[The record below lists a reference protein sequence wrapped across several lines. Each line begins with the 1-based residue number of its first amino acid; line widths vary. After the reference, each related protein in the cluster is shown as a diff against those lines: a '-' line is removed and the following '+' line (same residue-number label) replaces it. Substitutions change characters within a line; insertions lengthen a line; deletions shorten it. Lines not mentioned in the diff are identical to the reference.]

1 MSNGEEEVFGTDPND
16 PDSDNDLLPDGYE
29 INRIESNPFL
39 QDSDGDGL
47 NDTVEWNITNTD
59 PNEDVMVT
67 DLTMVMRTILTELIQ
82 TIGIVTETC

>member
-29 INRIESNPFL
+29 VNTVESNPLL

-47 NDTVEWNITNTD
+47 NDTVEWNITSTD
-59 PNEDVMVT
+59 PNNEDSDGDGLNDGCLLYT
-67 DLTMVMRTILTELIQ
+67 SDAADE
-82 TIGIVTETC
+82 